1 MIFLRIKKPKLRVYF
16 RMTEEG
22 WKVFREEIER
32 YDQELSFYYMDEEWW
47 ISRVPEGKSFLLS
60 APNSDTQYFE
70 TAEALFRH
78 GIIDGKTFIEQVP
91 NLEWN

>member
-1 MIFLRIKKPKLRVYF
+1 MTKEEWEQF
-16 RMTEEG
+16 R
-22 WKVFREEIER
+22 KEIEEH
-32 YDQELSFYYMDEEWW
+32 DQELSFDYKNEEWW
-47 ISRVPEGKSFLLS
+47 ISRVPEEKSFLLS

-70 TAEALFRH
+70 TAEALFMQ